1 MRKTKSDFYVKV
13 WIGTYNHQNFIR
25 QAVDGV
31 LMQKTDFPV
40 KLLISEDYSQDMT
53 REICKEYKSNFPDMI
68 ELILSPQNTN
78 GMIRIKAYNRLFNSG
93 AKYIAICDGDD
104 YWTDP
109 YKLQKQVDFFETNPD
124 YGLVHTDCVIVDK
137 NGNPLPDDILDNKR
151 KAIRDG
157 KVFYPLLEKNNF
169 ISTLTVCCR
178 ADIMKELSDRIL
190 SKNLWHVQDYWF
202 WLHIS
207 MQSKIKYLPD
217 KTAAYRDH
225 PGGISKN
232 HKKFFVKRYVYFISE
247 VIESSLKNENIKPK
261 TKYQKHVI
269 ARKLIFYFR
278 HENIMIKEKFHII
291 KLLIKYPLIIGFII
305 SLILTKLSGGKK
317 DNS

>member
-1 MRKTKSDFYVKV
+1 MKPLVSIVSL
-13 WIGTYNHQNFIR
+13 TYNHEKYIK
-25 QAVDGV
+25 QALDSFV
-31 LMQKTDFPV
+31 MQKTNFN
-40 KLLISEDYSQDMT
+40 Y
-53 REICKEYKSNFPDMI
+53 EIVVHDDASSDNTPNIIKEYELKYPNLFRPIYQEENQKSKGGGI
-68 ELILSPQNTN
+68 VT
-78 GMIRIKAYNRLFNSG
+78 RIAFYAARG
-93 AKYIAICDGDD
+93 KYIAICEGDD

-109 YKLQKQVDFFETNPD
+109 RKLQKQVDFLEANPD

-190 SKNLWHVQDYWF
+190 SENLWYVQDYWH

-207 MQSKIKYLPD
+207 MQSKIKYFPE
-217 KTAAYRDH
+217 KTAAYREHQD
-225 PGGISKN
+225 GISKAYSN
-232 HKKFFVKRYVYFISE
+232 KYFAKRYLYFITE
-247 VIESSLKNENIKPK
+247 VVECCLKNKNNKPK

-278 HENIMIKEKFHII
+278 HENIMIKDKFH
-291 KLLIKYPLIIGFII
+291 LIKFFVKYPSIIGYFI
-305 SLILTKLSGGKK
+305 SLILNKLLRGKK
-317 DNS
+317 NNS